1 MIVFFEAVLMICM
14 NFIIYFAFG
23 SLISSRFKKTRLSA
37 TISVLLGFF
46 LYYCV
51 FDIPC
56 LIIMLHWRPLSWLAL
71 CWGIMM
77 PLIVLISAIIN
88 RKKWLIC
95 FKEAIAYIK
104 AKPLLTIAAV
114 IIVLAETAIILHAY
128 EFTLDAAYYV
138 ANVTTSLETNTM
150 NIYNPYTGDWQNH
163 FEMRYLFATYPMEE
177 AVMCYITG
185 IHPLIWTKT
194 IMAAT
199 SLILSNIIYYR
210 IGRELFKGEK
220 NEDLKTVLMI
230 FFAGIVNFFYISTFT
245 SSEFL
250 LTRSYEG
257 KTLVA
262 NIVLPMIIYLFL
274 KIREDFKAK
283 RYWWIMALV
292 CLSSTILSNSSDML
306 VPAALGILSIPYA
319 MRKKNAGIFLKYLL
333 CVSPCLFML
342 LAYVLYVKGVFVFY
356 TYPPLFGKH

>member
-1 MIVFFEAVLMICM
+1 MIVLVEAVLMTCV

-23 SLISSRFKKTRLSA
+23 SLITSRFKETRVSA
-37 TISVLLGFF
+37 TISILAGFF
-46 LYYCV
+46 LYYCI

-56 LIIMLHWRPLSWLAL
+56 LIIMLHWRPLSSLASV
-71 CWGIMM
+71 WAVIM
-77 PLIVLISAIIN
+77 PLTVVVSALIN
-88 RKKWLIC
+88 RKRWLKS
-95 FKEAIAYIK
+95 FAEAAAYIK
-104 AKPLLTIAAV
+104 CHPLLTFLAFLILVLQLAV
-114 IIVLAETAIILHAY
+114 ILHAY

-177 AVMCYITG
+177 AVMCYLTG

-194 IMAAT
+194 IMTGT

-210 IGRELFKGEK
+210 VGRELFKDKG
-220 NEDLKTVLMI
+220 DKTLLMI
-230 FFAGIVNFFYISTFT
+230 LFAGIVNFFYISTFT

-257 KTLVA
+257 KTLVG
-262 NIVLPMIIYLFL
+262 NIVLPALILLFIKL
-274 KIREDFKAK
+274 RENYRAN
-283 RYWWIMALV
+283 RYWWLMALV
-292 CLSSTILSNSSDML
+292 CLASTIISNSSDML
-306 VPAALGILSIPYA
+306 VPVAAGVLYIPLAVKLRKFSI
-319 MRKKNAGIFLKYLL
+319 IIKYLL

>member
-1 MIVFFEAVLMICM
+1 MTCV

-23 SLISSRFKKTRLSA
+23 SLITSRFKETRLSA
-37 TISVLLGFF
+37 TISIITGFF
-46 LYYCV
+46 LYYAV

-56 LIIMLHWRPLSWLAL
+56 LIIMLHWRPLTWLAY

-77 PLIVLISAIIN
+77 PLIVIISALIN
-88 RKKWLIC
+88 RKAWIKC
-95 FKEAIAYIK
+95 FSEAIAYIK
-104 AKPLLTIAAV
+104 ENPIV
-114 IIVLAETAIILHAY
+114 IIAGILIVALQTALILHAY

-138 ANVTTSLETNTM
+138 ANVTTSLETDTM

-177 AVMCYITG
+177 AVMCRITG

-194 IMAAT
+194 IMAGS

-210 IGRELFKGEK
+210 IGRELFSDKDG
-220 NEDLKTVLMI
+220 KTLLML
-230 FFAGIVNFFYISTFT
+230 FFAAIANFFYISTFT

-257 KTLVA
+257 KTLVG
-262 NIVLPMIIYLFL
+262 NIVLPVIILLFI
-274 KIREDFKAK
+274 KIREDFRIK
-283 RYWWIMALV
+283 RYWWLLALI
-292 CLSSTILSNSSDML
+292 CFSSNILSNSSNML
-306 VPAALGILSIPYA
+306 VPAAAGILMIPFA
-319 MRKKNAGIFLKYLL
+319 IKKRSFGIFAKYLL

-342 LAYVLYVKGVFVFY
+342 IAYVLYVKGVFVFY

>member
-1 MIVFFEAVLMICM
+1 MVVFFEAVLMTCV

-23 SLISSRFKKTRLSA
+23 SLITSRFKETRLSA
-37 TISVLLGFF
+37 TISILTGFF
-46 LYYCV
+46 LYYCL

-56 LIIMLHWRPLSWLAL
+56 LIIMLHWRPLSWLAY
-71 CWGIMM
+71 CWGIMV
-77 PLIVLISAIIN
+77 PLIVIISAIIN
-88 RKKWLIC
+88 RKAWAKC
-95 FKEAIAYIK
+95 FSE
-104 AKPLLTIAAV
+104 LLTFIREKPFISIAGIMIVAV
-114 IIVLAETAIILHAY
+114 QTALILHAY

-177 AVMCYITG
+177 AAMCYLTG

-194 IMAAT
+194 IMAGT

-210 IGRELFKGEK
+210 IGRELFKDEGA
-220 NEDLKTVLMI
+220 KTLLML
-230 FFAGIVNFFYISTFT
+230 FFAAVVNFFYISTFT

-257 KTLVA
+257 KTLVG
-262 NIVLPMIIYLFL
+262 NIVLPMIILLFM
-274 KIREDFKAK
+274 KIREDIKGK
-283 RYWWIMALV
+283 RYWWLLALV

-306 VPAALGILSIPYA
+306 VPAAAGVLMIPFA
-319 MRKKNAGIFLKYLL
+319 IKKKSAGVFVKYLL

-342 LAYVLYVKGVFVFY
+342 IAYVLYVKGVFVFY